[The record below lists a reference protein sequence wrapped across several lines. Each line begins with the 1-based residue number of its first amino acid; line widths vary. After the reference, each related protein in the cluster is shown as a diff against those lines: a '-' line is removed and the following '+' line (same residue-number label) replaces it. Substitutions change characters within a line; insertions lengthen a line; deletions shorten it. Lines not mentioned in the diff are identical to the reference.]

1 MSTNMIDKHVI
12 HSEIKANLLSRGI
25 AITYA
30 LFAYSIGSIAL
41 FWFFFAAIGIA
52 PYSLSGFEADNL
64 SAALAVN
71 ALLVLLFALQHTIMA
86 RKSFKQ
92 KWTQIIPAH
101 LERATFVLVA
111 GILMGVMLWY
121 WQTLPGVV
129 WSIENEYV
137 RLATLGLA
145 VFGVAY
151 VLVTTFVTNHFELL
165 GLRQA
170 WLYATGKPYTPINFK
185 RQWVYRYSRHPMMLG
200 LLIVFWATPD
210 MSVTRLA
217 LAVLLTIYMF
227 IGIQFEERSLIQEF
241 GDKYQAYKK
250 EIGMFFTFR

>member
-1 MSTNMIDKHVI
+1 MINTPPSCSGNKT
-12 HSEIKANLLSRGI
+12 SLLSRGF
-25 AITYA
+25 AVVYS
-30 LFAYSIGSIAL
+30 LFAYGVGSVAL

-52 PYSLSGFEADNL
+52 PYSLSVFKADNQFV
-64 SAALAVN
+64 ALTVN
-71 ALLVLLFALQHTIMA
+71 TFLVLLFSLQHTIMA

-92 KWTQIIPAH
+92 KWIQIIPEH
-101 LERATFVLVA
+101 LERSTFVLA
-111 GILMGVMLWY
+111 SGILTTVVLWH
-121 WQTLPGVV
+121 WQTLPGII
-129 WSIENEYV
+129 WSIENEYA

-151 VLVTTFVTNHFELL
+151 VLVTTLVTNHFELL

-170 WLYATGKPYTPINFK
+170 WLYATDKSYTPVDFK

-217 LAVLLTIYMF
+217 LAALLTIYLF
-227 IGIQFEERSLIQEF
+227 IGIQFEERSLVQEF
-241 GDKYQAYKK
+241 GEKYEAYRKD
-250 EIGMFFTFR
+250 IGMFFTFR